1 MSITEAN
8 RAHIIMNTDWQ
19 AFLQGYGA
27 QLDATGISGFAE
39 STPSPKAALLVDAS
53 PMAVVEITG
62 DDATSFLQSQFCNNM
77 EAVSA
82 DQGQLS
88 GYCTPKGRLLAFF
101 SVIAVAGGYRLL
113 LPQTMV
119 EVFVKR
125 LQMYV
130 LRAKVS
136 VAVRDDLVCVGLVAG
151 ASGQLELA
159 EKVLP
164 ASKLAV
170 VSQGELQTVRWHDD
184 YIAGAGRQRYLCVAT
199 PAVMAELWEQLVPT
213 AVCAAFDRWR
223 LADISAGVPRL
234 IEQTREAF
242 VPQMVNLHLI
252 DALSFTKG
260 CYPGQEIVARM
271 QYLGKL
277 KRHMRRYHV
286 NGENVPPPGT
296 AVHAGDDSGAGQV
309 VDAVR
314 GPHGVELLA
323 VVKTGADTGLTVAD
337 QPMQAKDL
345 PYQLPTLSA
354 MDADVE
360 PADS

>member
-1 MSITEAN
+1 
-8 RAHIIMNTDWQ
+8 MNTDWQ

-27 QLDATGISGFAE
+27 QLDATGISVFAE
-39 STPSPKAALLVDAS
+39 SAPSPKAALLVDAS

-62 DDATSFLQSQFCNNM
+62 DDATGFLQSQFCNDI
-77 EAVSA
+77 EIVSA

-113 LPQTMV
+113 LPQTVV

-125 LQMYV
+125 LQIYV

-136 VAVRDDLVCVGLVAG
+136 VALRDDLVCVGLVAG
-151 ASGQLELA
+151 ADGQLDVTDRA
-159 EKVLP
+159 LP

-170 VSQGELQTVRWHDD
+170 VSKGELQIVRWHDD
-184 YIAGAGRQRYLCVAT
+184 YTTGAGRQRYLCVAT
-199 PAVMAELWEQLVPT
+199 PAAMAVLWEQLAST

-223 LADISAGVPRL
+223 FADIGAGVPRL

-277 KRHMRRYHV
+277 KRHMRRYRV
-286 NGENVPPPGT
+286 DGENVPVPGA
-296 AVHAGDDSGAGQV
+296 AVHAGEDSAAGQV

-314 GPHGVELLA
+314 GPNGVELLA
-323 VVKTGADTGLTVAD
+323 VVKTGAAAGLSVAD
-337 QPMQAKDL
+337 QPMQAEDL
-345 PYQLPTLSA
+345 PYPLPTLVTMDTEVESA
-354 MDADVE
+354 DL
-360 PADS
+360 